1 MEEKCKKLHGE
12 WMVLQKRL
20 DGLQRWK
27 KLKMQIPSEKALA
40 AASKED
46 DETGTK
52 SAGGTGP
59 DSDGAELQ
67 KTRSG
72 ADLLARVSS
81 SASTSPR

>member
-1 MEEKCKKLHGE
+1 
-12 WMVLQKRL
+12 MVLQKRL